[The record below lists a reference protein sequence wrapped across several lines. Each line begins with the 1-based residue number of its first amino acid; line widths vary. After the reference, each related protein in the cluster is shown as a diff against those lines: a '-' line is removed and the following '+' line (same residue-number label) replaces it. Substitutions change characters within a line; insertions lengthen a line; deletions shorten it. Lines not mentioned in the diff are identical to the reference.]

1 MKNTDNMKKRRD
13 IHMKIKKINLKLN
26 KQIKE
31 NIHISVKKTG
41 SSQTGLAHKSCTL
54 THLQNS
60 HFENLRKS

>member
-1 MKNTDNMKKRRD
+1 
-13 IHMKIKKINLKLN
+13 MKIKKINLKLN